1 MNLSSPEPVSL
12 PASEFPKRADK
23 YLCDY
28 CGRDVSK
35 RFRPGRPHSQAPM
48 GPTRF
53 TCRCGKKYVSG
64 AIEWDHLGDRE
75 RRRRIRETLLFGVFF
90 SVMFSIPA
98 GLIYLFFRFLL
109 DLRRAGFLVACIVIL
124 LPFALMQA
132 TFWPAVVASMWRTRA
147 ASGFER

>member
-1 MNLSSPEPVSL
+1 
-12 PASEFPKRADK
+12 
-23 YLCDY
+23 
-28 CGRDVSK
+28 
-35 RFRPGRPHSQAPM
+35 M